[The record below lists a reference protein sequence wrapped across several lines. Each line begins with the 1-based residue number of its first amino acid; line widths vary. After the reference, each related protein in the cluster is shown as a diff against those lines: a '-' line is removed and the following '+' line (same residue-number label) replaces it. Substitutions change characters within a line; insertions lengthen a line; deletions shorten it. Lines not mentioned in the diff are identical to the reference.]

1 MVKSSIVIA
10 VMIGA
15 SLIGAPA
22 QAQNDDKVKA
32 LTDEKALL
40 EAQTA
45 RDNAEANRI
54 KAASDLT
61 KAKAAAADAETN
73 ALAAKATRDQA
84 ETTALN
90 AAKALADAKAVAN
103 GQESA
108 NQKFQLDADAA
119 LTDSKV
125 KAQSAEFSAIKAVFG
140 TVPSIGTDGNVAI
153 TDSTTGMLLE
163 SKSGSLKATAQLA
176 SQFCTVLKA
185 RQIKDA
191 FIAPTDLDRRIVASS
206 LVLRDFKELSR
217 FANDASNKG
226 KVGLG
231 AQEHIAVAG
240 ILSAVSMLQYGAGAI
255 QTIAKMFR
263 SDYSV
268 SLADGRRE
276 TWLEYFL
283 AANCPDQVPR
293 ADVETAVRAKGI
305 EAEMTQLNEIAKFV
319 DAHTTQKS
327 LQAAKQEKATA
338 DAKAAKDKDPK
349 ADTSIFDNDAKAA
362 KSALD
367 SLAALDGPVGRMKT
381 LLDGVSSKPDAFVD
395 AVSWSHFADEYKDK
409 PRITVAFTTQDGQV
423 TRTHWLTGKH
433 VYGRSSGELVY
444 RVVDK
449 AGAVQVAGYLVATNS
464 DGELDFNTRA
474 VPAAKGDAYPIIQ
487 ETDKTTKTSAQ

>member
-1 MVKSSIVIA
+1 MKNSVAIA
-10 VMIGA
+10 AMIGVT
-15 SLIGAPA
+15 LIGSAA
-22 QAQNDDKVKA
+22 RAQNDDKVKA

-40 EAQTA
+40 EAQAA

-54 KAASDLT
+54 KAASDLA
-61 KAKAAAADAETN
+61 KAKAAAADADTN
-73 ALAAKATRDQA
+73 TLAAKAARDQA
-84 ETTALN
+84 ETAALS
-90 AAKALADAKAVAN
+90 AAKALADAKALAS
-103 GQESA
+103 GQDSA
-108 NQKFQLDADAA
+108 SQKSQFDADAA
-119 LTDSKV
+119 LTASKV
-125 KAQSAEFSAIKAVFG
+125 KAQAAEFSTIKEIFG
-140 TVPSIGTDGNVAI
+140 VVPSIGTDGNVAI

-176 SQFCTVLKA
+176 SQFCAVLTE
-185 RQIKDA
+185 RQVKDA

-231 AQEHIAVAG
+231 AQEHIAAAG
-240 ILSAVSMLQYGAGAI
+240 FLSAVSMLQYGAGAI

-283 AANCPDQVPR
+283 AANCPAQVPH

-319 DAHTTQKS
+319 DAHTTQKL
-327 LQAAKQEKATA
+327 LQAAKQEKAIA
-338 DAKAAKDKDPK
+338 DAKAAKDKNPK
-349 ADTSIFDNDAKAA
+349 ANTSIFDTDAKTA
-362 KSALD
+362 KAALD
-367 SLAALDGPVGRMKT
+367 SLVALDGPVGRMKT
-381 LLDGVSSKPDAFVD
+381 LLEGVSSKPDVFVD
-395 AVSWSHFADEYKDK
+395 AVSWSHFADEYKSK
-409 PRITVAFTTQDGQV
+409 SRITVAFTTQDGQV

-444 RVVDK
+444 RVVEGD
-449 AGAVQVAGYLVATNS
+449 GSVRVAGYLVATNS
-464 DGELDFNTRA
+464 DGELDFKA
-474 VPAAKGDAYPIIQ
+474 SAAPKAKGDAYPILP
-487 ETDKTTKTSAQ
+487 DPTTASKRSGQ